1 MSNKL
6 CITIFAIGLSVMFAS
21 PARGQQGTE
30 QPSESVDQIKAEI
43 LQVEDIRNK
52 AMLDHDTAVLSRM
65 YSDDLSW
72 SNPSGEV
79 LTKTQVLADLVSG
92 KQKFFNISHD
102 DIRLHVYGLTVIADG
117 RSTSTLSYKGKV
129 SQGIARRFLNVY
141 VKRHGQWLLV
151 AHSQTVIADQN
162 AAAPQ

>member
-6 CITIFAIGLSVMFAS
+6 HITICAIGLSLLCVG
-21 PARGQQGTE
+21 PARGQQASE

-52 AMLDHDTAVLSRM
+52 AMLEHDTAVLSRM
-65 YSDDLSW
+65 YADDLAW
-72 SNPSGEV
+72 TNPSGEV
-79 LTKTQVLADLVSG
+79 LTKAQVLADLNSG

-102 DIRLHVYGLTVIADG
+102 EIRLHVYGLTVIADG

-141 VKRHGQWLLV
+141 VKTNGQWLLV
-151 AHSQTVIADQN
+151 AHSQTVAADQN
-162 AAAPQ
+162 ATAPQ